1 MKPLKIGVIGTG
13 GIARDRHIPLIQQ
26 HERAELIGVY
36 DVNEALAREVATQFE
51 IAYVAPTLEALLA
64 QVEAVIICTPNKF
77 HADLTIAALD
87 AGVHVLCEK
96 PMAMTTAECD
106 AMMAAAQRNAR
117 ILTIAY
123 HYRFTDVAQAAKQ
136 AVAQGAVGVPVVSR
150 VQALRRRKVPGWGV
164 FTNKALQG
172 GGCLID
178 YGCHVLD
185 LVLWLLEDA
194 QPTEILGRTY
204 NALSRQ
210 PQQLNEWGTFDYK
223 TFDVEDHATSYVTF
237 ENGASMQFECSWA
250 ANIHHDKLDV
260 SISGD
265 AGGLQLFPFEM
276 YVPQS
281 DGYHILEQDV
291 SLNEG
296 VAASRQMDHFIR
308 SCFGEVEPLVK
319 PEEARRVTQLIDA
332 IYQSDR
338 ERQSI
343 TIQG

>member
-1 MKPLKIGVIGTG
+1 MKSLKIGVIGTG
-13 GIARDRHIPLIQQ
+13 GIARDRHIPLIIA
-26 HERAELIGVY
+26 HERAELAGVY
-36 DVNEALAREVATQFE
+36 DVNETLAREVASQFD
-51 IAYVAPTLEALLA
+51 IAYVAPTLEALLEQA
-64 QVEAVIICTPNKF
+64 DAVVICTPNRF
-77 HADLTIAALD
+77 HAELTIAALN

-96 PMAMTTAECD
+96 PMAMTATECD
-106 AMMAAAQRNAR
+106 AMIEAANRNAR

-123 HYRFTDVAQAAKQ
+123 HYRFTDVAQAAKI
-136 AVAQGAVGVPVVSR
+136 AIGQGAVGVPVVSR

-185 LVLWLLEDA
+185 LVLWLLDDVK
-194 QPTEILGRTY
+194 PTEVSGRTY

-210 PQQLNEWGTFDYK
+210 PHQLNEWGTFDHT

-250 ANIHHDKLDV
+250 ANIHSDKLEV
-260 SISGD
+260 SLSGD
-265 AGGLQLFPFEM
+265 AGGLQLFPFEV
-276 YVPQS
+276 YEPRP
-281 DGYHILEQDV
+281 DGYHIFEQDV
-291 SLNEG
+291 TLNED
-296 VAASRQMDHFIR
+296 VAAMRQMDHFIK
-308 SCFGEVEPLVK
+308 SCFGEVAPLVK

-338 ERQSI
+338 ERQSVEI
-343 TIQG
+343 KG

>member
-13 GIARDRHIPLIQQ
+13 GIARDRHIPLIIA
-26 HERAELIGVY
+26 HERAELVGVY
-36 DVNEALAREVATQFE
+36 DVNETLAREVATQFD

-64 QVEAVIICTPNKF
+64 QADAVIICTPNQF
-77 HADLTIAALD
+77 HAELTIAALD

-96 PMAMTTAECD
+96 PMAMNSAECD
-106 AMMAAAQRNAR
+106 AMIEAANRNAR

-185 LVLWLLEDA
+185 LVLWLLDDVK
-194 QPTEILGRTY
+194 PTAVSGRTY

-210 PQQLNEWGTFDYK
+210 PHQLNEWGTFDHT

-250 ANIHHDKLDV
+250 ANIHNDKLDV

-265 AGGLQLFPFEM
+265 AGGLQLFPFEV
-276 YVPQS
+276 YAPRP

-291 SLNEG
+291 SLNED
-296 VAASRQMDHFIR
+296 VAAMRQMDHFIS

-338 ERQSI
+338 ERQSVEI
-343 TIQG
+343 KR

>member
-26 HERAELIGVY
+26 HERAVLTGVY
-36 DVNEALAREVATQFE
+36 DVNGALAREVATQFE
-51 IAYVAPTLEALLA
+51 IDYVAPTLEALLA
-64 QVEAVIICTPNKF
+64 QVEAVIICTPNTF

-106 AMMAAAQRNAR
+106 AMIAAAQRNAR

-136 AVAQGAVGVPVVSR
+136 AVEQGAVGVPVVSR

-185 LVLWLLEDA
+185 LVLWLLNDI
-194 QPTEILGRTY
+194 QPTEVLGRTY

-210 PQQLNEWGTFDYK
+210 PQQLNDWGTFDHK
-223 TFDVEDHATSYVTF
+223 TFDVEDHASSYVTF
-237 ENGASMQFECSWA
+237 ENDASMQFECSWA
-250 ANIHHDKLDV
+250 ANIHNDMLDV

-265 AGGLQLFPFEM
+265 TGGLQLFPFEV
-276 YVPQS
+276 YASRP

-291 SLNEG
+291 SLNED

-343 TIQG
+343 AIKR

>member
-250 ANIHHDKLDV
+250 AN
-260 SISGD
+260 
-265 AGGLQLFPFEM
+265 
-276 YVPQS
+276 
-281 DGYHILEQDV
+281 
-291 SLNEG
+291 
-296 VAASRQMDHFIR
+296 
-308 SCFGEVEPLVK
+308 
-319 PEEARRVTQLIDA
+319 
-332 IYQSDR
+332 
-338 ERQSI
+338 
-343 TIQG
+343 